1 LLRVWLPILP
11 PHLQLARPYLRA
23 IEDAATITRPGAT
36 RVPFRATNA
45 TTTTTTTPR
54 RPHGPV
60 LAWPP
65 RHPATRRPLWLLW
78 QRRFL
83 HRRRAVV
90 EGRGGESW
98 VEEVYASDYDGG
110 EE

>member
-1 LLRVWLPILP
+1 
-11 PHLQLARPYLRA
+11 
-23 IEDAATITRPGAT
+23 
-36 RVPFRATNA
+36 
-45 TTTTTTTPR
+45 
-54 RPHGPV
+54 
-60 LAWPP
+60 
-65 RHPATRRPLWLLW
+65 LLW